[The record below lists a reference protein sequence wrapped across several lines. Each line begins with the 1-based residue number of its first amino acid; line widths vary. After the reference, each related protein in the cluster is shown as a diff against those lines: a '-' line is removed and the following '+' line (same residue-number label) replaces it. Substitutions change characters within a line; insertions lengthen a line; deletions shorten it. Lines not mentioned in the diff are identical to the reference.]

1 MLKDLIGSIK
11 SPGVEFRGTPFWA
24 WNSKLD
30 PEVLRKQ
37 IRVMKAMGMGG
48 FFMHSRVGLNTK
60 YLSREWFECID
71 ACVDEAEKLGMKAWL
86 YDEDRWPSGAA
97 GGLVT
102 NEEKYRIRELQM
114 AGELPDGAVELA
126 TFAVTLK
133 GTELQAARRLDSMDA
148 PVLPGETKVIFSWQ
162 TAEPMSWYNGQTYLD
177 TMNPEAV
184 AKFIRVTH
192 ERYFA
197 EMGNKFGNSVPGI
210 FTDEPH
216 YLPALFSD
224 NTKTL
229 KFKHGQQDQPYK
241 FSSLPWTTRMPE
253 LFREKY
259 GYDLIE
265 HLPELFFEVAGEEVS
280 RTRLNFFDLATS
292 LFVDAFSKQIGEWC
306 EKHRLVFTGHV
317 LAEDTVL
324 HQRMRVG
331 AAMRFYEY
339 MQMPGIDQLTEHRA
353 IYDTAKQCTS
363 VAHQFGRERRLSE
376 TYGVTGWDFPFFG
389 HKALGDWQYALGINH
404 RVHHLAWYS
413 MAAEA
418 KRDYPASIFYQAP
431 WYKQYHVIEDYFSR
445 LGAALSE
452 GEEVRDLLVVHPIE
466 STWAWKH
473 EPNLTDAE
481 RVAEDDRLID
491 LRNAVLMQN
500 LDFDYGDEEMM
511 SRHAAVEAGTLRVK
525 LARYK
530 AVLVPQLRT
539 IRTTTLKLLADFR
552 AAGGVVAFVGSA
564 PKYVDGIRSPAATET
579 FKTFVNVGFD
589 DLDRV
594 LSPVVRNVS
603 LRDANGKQTAST
615 LYMLKRGK
623 DFQTLFVCN
632 TGHVLNAFPQM
643 EEPRVCERKLTLPD
657 VEVRLKSNGVG
668 RVVELDVA
676 SGKFYA
682 VDSTFAD
689 GERIFRTSFGE
700 LESRLFIEGDVPCE
714 LSPRPAEPQ
723 GESVL
728 TLPTDNWK
736 VRRDE
741 PNVLVLDHGRFRADG
756 GEWSEKLFFI
766 KLDAALRAL
775 LGKPPRGGSM
785 LQPYIN
791 AGKKTERTLKA
802 EVEFSFECRDVPKH
816 DVELAVERPDLYT
829 IEINGEMLEK
839 IDRGEWADPAVRKLK
854 LPASSIRQGTNRI
867 LLKCDYHEMLPGIE
881 ALFILGDFGVRD
893 DAMTALHDTVSF
905 GDWCAQG
912 FPHYAGNFTYVRNV
926 TVAKPDGKP
935 CFIEFGEWRGA
946 LLGVSVNCG
955 ELHLL
960 PWAPYRLEIGAELKD
975 GDNEIAITVFG
986 HRRNAHGPFY
996 LEETW
1001 PIWNGPLQ
1009 FKSYLQPVRRLVPCG
1024 LLEAPKLTR

>member
-1 MLKDLIGSIK
+1 MLKELIDKIN

-24 WNSKLD
+24 WNSKLE

-48 FFMHSRVGLNTK
+48 FFMHSRVGLNTR
-60 YLSREWFECID
+60 YLSKEWFECIE

-126 TFAVTLK
+126 TFAVMLK
-133 GTELQAARRLDSMDA
+133 GTEMQSARRLESMDA
-148 PVLPGETKVIFSWQ
+148 PVNPGETKVIFSWQ

-192 ERYFA
+192 ERYFS
-197 EMGNKFGNSVPGI
+197 EMGEKFGNSVPGI

-241 FSSLPWTTRMPE
+241 FSSLPWTDRMPE
-253 LFREKY
+253 LFRQKY

-265 HLPELFFEVAGEEVS
+265 RLPELFFEVAGEEVS

-292 LFVDAFSKQIGEWC
+292 LFVNAFSKQIGEWC
-306 EKHRLVFTGHV
+306 EKHGLVFTGHV

-353 IYDTAKQCTS
+353 IYDTAKQCAS

-431 WYKQYHVIEDYFSR
+431 WYKEYHVIEDYFSR

-481 RVAEDDRLID
+481 RVAEDNRLVD
-491 LRNAVLMQN
+491 LRNALLMRN

-511 SRHAAVEAGTLRVK
+511 SRHAAVEGGTLRVK

-530 AVLVPQLRT
+530 AVLVPRLRT
-539 IRTTTLKLLADFR
+539 IRATTLGLLADFR
-552 AAGGVVAFVGSA
+552 AEGGLVAYVGK
-564 PKYVDGIRSPAATET
+564 PPEYVDGMRSAAAAET
-579 FKTFVNVGFD
+579 FKTFVEVGFD

-603 LRDANGKQTAST
+603 LRDADGKQTAST

-623 DFQTLFVCN
+623 NFQTLFVSN
-632 TGHVLNAFPQM
+632 TGHALGDFPQM
-643 EEPRVCERKLTLPD
+643 EEPRVCERKLTLPE
-657 VEVRLKSNGVG
+657 VEVRLKSTG
-668 RVVELDVA
+668 RGQVVELDVA
-676 SGKFYA
+676 TGRFHA
-682 VDSTFAD
+682 VESTFAN
-689 GERIFRTSFGE
+689 GERVFRTSFGE
-700 LESRLFIEGDVPCE
+700 LGSRLFIEGDVPCDV
-714 LSPRPAEPQ
+714 SPRPAEPE
-723 GESVL
+723 GKHVL
-728 TLPTDNWK
+728 TLPEANWR

-785 LQPYIN
+785 LQPYIS
-791 AGKKTERTLKA
+791 AGKKPERTLKA
-802 EVEFSFECRDVPKH
+802 EIEFAFTCRDVPTD
-816 DVELAVERPDLYT
+816 DVELAIERPDLYT
-829 IEINGEMLEK
+829 IEVNGATLEK

-854 LPASSIRQGTNRI
+854 LPARMLKPGENRI
-867 LLKCDYHEMLPGIE
+867 TLHCEYHEMLPGIE

-893 DAMTALHDTVSF
+893 DAMVALPGTVNF
-905 GDWCAQG
+905 GDWCEQG
-912 FPHYAGNFTYVRNV
+912 FPHYAGNFTYVRDV
-926 TVAKPDGKP
+926 AVAKRDDKP
-935 CFIEFGEWRGA
+935 LFIKFGEWRGA
-946 LLGVSVNCG
+946 LLGVSVNGG
-955 ELHLL
+955 ERHLL
-960 PWAPYRLEIGAELKD
+960 PWAPYRLEIGSELKD

-1001 PIWNGPLQ
+1001 PVWNGPLQ
-1009 FKSYLQPVRRLVPCG
+1009 FKSYLQPVRKLVPCG
-1024 LLEAPKLTR
+1024 LLEPPQLTF